1 MREHLALNVKY
12 SQVAPRNKPRVGAF
26 QLCAVA
32 YYPAPTIMASNKI
45 QRIEPRTFLASV
57 VAGRSA
63 VKYERGQSIFQQG
76 EAADAV
82 FYIQNGKVQITVIS
96 EQGKEGV
103 IGMLEAGEFLG
114 EGCLAG
120 QPLHL
125 ASASATVESAIV
137 RIEKDAMIR
146 ALHDEPTFS
155 QQFMT
160 YLLSRNVQIEADLVD
175 QLFNSSEKRLA
186 RVLLL
191 LAHFGKDAKLEPI
204 IPSINQEILAARV
217 GTTRS
222 RINYFMNKFRQLGF
236 VEYDS
241 GTLKVHSSLLNVIV
255 HD

>member
-1 MREHLALNVKY
+1 MIPVLKLDEHFVETIMGNALAGAHTMARKN
-12 SQVAPRNKPRVGAF
+12 APRIDPQIVT
-26 QLCAVA
+26 
-32 YYPAPTIMASNKI
+32 P
-45 QRIEPRTFLASV
+45 V

-63 VKYERGQSIFQQG
+63 AKFERGQSIFQQG
-76 EAADAV
+76 DAADAV
-82 FYIQNGKVQITVIS
+82 FYIQNGSVQISVIS

-103 IGMLEAGEFLG
+103 IGMLNTGEFLG

-120 QPLHL
+120 QPLHM
-125 ASASATVESAIV
+125 ASASAMVDSAIV

-146 ALHDEPTFS
+146 ALRDDPTFS
-155 QQFMT
+155 QLFMA

-191 LAHFGKDAKLEPI
+191 LANFGKDGKLEPV
-204 IPSINQEILAARV
+204 IPQINQEILAARV

-222 RINYFMNKFRQLGF
+222 RINYFMNKFRKLGF
-236 VEYDS
+236 IEYN
-241 GTLKVHSSLLNVIV
+241 GGLKVHSSLLNVIV

>member
-1 MREHLALNVKY
+1 MA
-12 SQVAPRNKPRVGAF
+12 NKP
-26 QLCAVA
+26 
-32 YYPAPTIMASNKI
+32 IK
-45 QRIEPRTFLASV
+45 RIEFHILPASFG
-57 VAGRSA
+57 AGRTA
-63 VKYERGQSIFQQG
+63 VKYERGQPIFRQG
-76 EAADAV
+76 DAANAV
-82 FYIQNGKVQITVIS
+82 FYIQHGKVQITVIS

-120 QPLHL
+120 QPVHM
-125 ASASATVESAIV
+125 ASASTTAESAIV

-146 ALHDEPTFS
+146 ALHDEPAFS
-155 QQFMT
+155 QLFMA

-191 LAHFGKDAKLEPI
+191 LANFGKDGKMETV
-204 IPSINQEILAARV
+204 IPTINQEILAARV

-222 RINYFMNKFRQLGF
+222 RINFFMNKFRKLGF
-236 VEYDS
+236 IEYGD
-241 GTLKVHSSLLNVIV
+241 TLKVHSSLLNVIV

>member
-1 MREHLALNVKY
+1 
-12 SQVAPRNKPRVGAF
+12 
-26 QLCAVA
+26 
-32 YYPAPTIMASNKI
+32 MASKNA
-45 QRIEPRTFLASV
+45 QRIDPQIVTPV

-63 VKYERGQSIFQQG
+63 VKYKRGQSIFQQG
-76 EAADAV
+76 DAADAV
-82 FYIQNGKVQITVIS
+82 FYIQDGSVRITVIS

-114 EGCLAG
+114 EVCLAG

-137 RIEKDAMIR
+137 RIEKEAMVR
-146 ALHDEPTFS
+146 ALRDDPTFS
-155 QQFMT
+155 QQFMA
-160 YLLSRNVQIEADLVD
+160 YLLSRNVQIEAELVD

-191 LAHFGKDAKLEPI
+191 LAHFGKDMKLEPV
-204 IPSINQEILAARV
+204 IPPINQEILAARV

-236 VEYDS
+236 IEYDS
-241 GTLKVHSSLLNVIV
+241 GKLKVHSSLMNVIV